1 VDGFL
6 TKSSTL
12 LVMVS
17 CYEFFMKK
25 AGQVVVF
32 RFPQTDLTMGE
43 ISPERLTRVRQNIAK
58 WYQTIQD
65 GG

>member
-6 TKSSTL
+6 SKSSTL
-12 LVMVS
+12 LVMIG

-25 AGQVVVF
+25 AGQIVVF
-32 RFPQTDLTMGE
+32 RFPQTDLTIGE

-58 WYQTIQD
+58 WLLTIQD

>member
-1 VDGFL
+1 MIG
-6 TKSSTL
+6 
-12 LVMVS
+12 

-25 AGQVVVF
+25 AGQIVVF
-32 RFPQTDLTMGE
+32 RFPQTDLTIGE

-58 WYQTIQD
+58 WLLTIQD